1 MTDTLTALRP
11 APSPTARPHVA
22 PALHAMPGPAPRAD
36 AMAAPDV
43 LAHHLFAQERHR

>member
-11 APSPTARPHVA
+11 APSPTARLCVA
-22 PALHAMPGPAPRAD
+22 PALHALPGPAASAD

-43 LAHHLFAQERHR
+43 LAYQLFAQERHR

>member
-11 APSPTARPHVA
+11 APSLTAPRHVA
-22 PALHAMPGPAPRAD
+22 PVLHAMPGPAPRAD